1 MLRTTERKVR
11 VGSAKTKTVRP
22 AKVQSS
28 TRDVEFLYLKDI
40 DPKLEQWRVLAVE
53 WVASLTASVDLGLN
67 ALKLFLVDYIHGQ
80 NLPTEPAEF
89 LRADFKPP
97 SFYELCL
104 SQRKSKSA
112 VQSVHGSLSRF
123 LDHVLTNYFSVED
136 DWGRRVVPPEFRNT
150 LPPLPAGLAGHSD
163 AHDESNKS
171 VLPYRYVEELR
182 KTLCPLEAK
191 SFRDLTWAQ
200 TAGDSA
206 KGGDWFIVP
215 ESAIDKND
223 PDCVWR
229 LRRTSTF
236 EKYTGGV
243 EESHLIEMWSP
254 VRAVALYLKLELPL
268 RTYQV
273 RMLDSGEADTSR
285 YLKGRW
291 VENDSPLAKGS
302 KKNPYRRGVFRRM
315 SDGLKQVDMTGLY
328 INTNKTADKD
338 KDEWS
343 KGYELPWQHERVLY
357 WLERLRNWQQKYNPI
372 ASPMPWT
379 SLEMKHLGAMKP
391 EPQLKAMG
399 ATCFLFRDAAATG
412 ENRFK
417 PLANTTLI
425 ESLWYKL
432 LAHLQQ
438 QCAERGERDLGGAN
452 LVFVMDH
459 NRSTTLYPLHSLRV
473 SLITAYALEGGVP
486 MPILSKCIAGH
497 ARLVMT
503 LYYTKA
509 GITYVTEKMTE
520 AETRLVASDQ
530 ANYTRWLKDATY
542 RDLESN
548 GAYFDPAAIQAVLHA
563 QAAGAS
569 MVKDDKGICPKG
581 GFGCDTGGVFLNDDT
596 SRVTYGEVPGYPERN
611 CPRCR
616 WFFTGP
622 AFLGGLQN
630 HWNFISL
637 QMTDTGE
644 RIVKLEAQIAGL
656 EDEHF
661 ECEANDRPF
670 VKQEALDALRRIWQA
685 EMERN
690 NKLGSDMNATLRLI
704 TRCRAIA
711 TDPGKVEGVKLVA
724 AGTESDVRIAIQECD
739 KLQQVLTAI
748 AGSTLYPEN
757 DIRKAALQA
766 GRAYDLMLAMNA
778 KPPVFFR
785 MTEDEL
791 VPVVQH
797 MTLMLQA
804 EAGSIKEAIPFVEG
818 ALSLASYG
826 LESSVDS
833 LVNSMQAVPLPV
845 LLTQAPMNRKL
856 APGTHRI
863 GFTPKTTKEK
873 AHGK

>member
-11 VGSAKTKTVRP
+11 VGSAKTKTIRLT
-22 AKVQSS
+22 KIRTS
-28 TRDVEFLYLKDI
+28 TRDVELNYIKNI
-40 DPKLEQWRVLAVE
+40 DPNLEQWRVLAAE
-53 WVASLTASVDLGLN
+53 WVATLTASMDIALN
-67 ALKLFLVDYIHGQ
+67 ALKMFMVDYIHEQ
-80 NLPTEPAEF
+80 NLPTKPAEF
-89 LRADFKPP
+89 LRTEYQPP

-104 SQRKSKSA
+104 SRRKSKSA
-112 VQSVHGSLSRF
+112 VQSVHGSLTRF
-123 LDHVLTNYFSVED
+123 LDYVLVTYFSIED
-136 DWGRRVVPPEFRNT
+136 DWGKRVVPPEFRNT
-150 LPPLPAGLAGHSD
+150 LPSLPVGLAGHSD
-163 AHDESNKS
+163 ASDESNKT

-182 KTLCPLEAK
+182 KILCPDSAK
-191 SFRDLTWAQ
+191 NFNDLTWAQ
-200 TAGDSA
+200 AAGDSV
-206 KGGDWFIVP
+206 KGGDWFVVP
-215 ESAIDKND
+215 EEFIDRKD

-229 LRRTSTF
+229 KRKTSIF
-236 EKYTGGV
+236 EKYTGGIK
-243 EESHLIEMWSP
+243 ESHRYEMWSP
-254 VRAVALYLKLELPL
+254 VRAIALYVKLELPL

-273 RMLDSGEADTSR
+273 RMLDSGEADTNR
-285 YLKGRW
+285 YSKGKW
-291 VENDSPLAKGS
+291 AKNKSILAKGS
-302 KKNPYRRGVFRRM
+302 QKSPYRRGVFRHM

-328 INTNKTADKD
+328 INTNKTADRN

-357 WLERLRNWQQKYNPI
+357 WLERLRNWQETYNPI
-372 ASPMPWT
+372 SAPTQWIN
-379 SLEMKHLGAMKP
+379 LEPKHIGSVKA
-391 EPQLKAMG
+391 ESQLKAMG
-399 ATCFLFRDAAATG
+399 ATCFLFRDAAASG
-412 ENRFK
+412 DDRFY
-417 PLANTTLI
+417 PIANTTLI
-425 ESLWYKL
+425 EGLWYKL
-432 LAHLQQ
+432 LANLQRK
-438 QCAERGERDLGGAN
+438 CAERGERDLSGAN
-452 LVFVMDH
+452 LVFVKDH
-459 NRSTTLYPLHSLRV
+459 NRSSTFYPLHSLRV

-497 ARLVMT
+497 ARLLMT

-530 ANYTRWLKDATY
+530 ANYARWLKDATY

-548 GAYFDPAAIQAVLHA
+548 GAYFDPAALQAVLTA

-581 GFGCDTGGVFLNDDT
+581 GFGCDSGGVFFNEDT

-644 RIVKLEAQIAGL
+644 RIVKLESQIAVL

-661 ECEANDRPF
+661 ECESTDIPF
-670 VKQEALDALRRIWQA
+670 LKQEALDALRRIWQT

-690 NKLGSDMNATLRLI
+690 NKRGSDMNATLRLI

-711 TDPGKVEGVKLVA
+711 TEPGDVKGVKLVA
-724 AGTESDVRIAIQECD
+724 AGTQSDVRIAIQECG
-739 KLQQVLTAI
+739 KLEQVLTAV

-766 GRAYDLMLAMNA
+766 GRAYDLMLALNA

-785 MTEDEL
+785 MTEEEL

-804 EAGSIKEAIPFVEG
+804 EAGSIKDAMPFVEG
-818 ALSLASYG
+818 IQSLASYG
-826 LESSVDS
+826 LDASVDEFVHS
-833 LVNSMQAVPLPV
+833 IEVAQPPALQLGETNKRKSSSRTN
-845 LLTQAPMNRKL
+845 LLS
-856 APGTHRI
+856 
-863 GFTPKTTKEK
+863 FTVKEDKEK
-873 AHGK
+873 AHGS

>member
-1 MLRTTERKVR
+1 VKIRT
-11 VGSAKTKTVRP
+11 A
-22 AKVQSS
+22 
-28 TRDVEFLYLKDI
+28 TRDVEFLYLKTI
-40 DPKLEQWRVLAVE
+40 DPNLEQWRVLAAE
-53 WVASLTASVDLGLN
+53 YVATLTASVDGGLN
-67 ALKLFLVDYIHGQ
+67 ALKMFLVNYIHEQ
-80 NLPTEPAEF
+80 KLPTKPAEF
-89 LRADFKPP
+89 LRADYEPP

-104 SQRKSKSA
+104 ATRKSKSA

-123 LDHVLTNYFSVED
+123 LDYVLNNYFSVED
-136 DWGRRVVPPEFRNT
+136 DWGRRIVPPEFRNT
-150 LPPLPAGLAGHSD
+150 LPPLPVGLAGHSD
-163 AHDESNKS
+163 APLESNKS

-182 KTLCPLEAK
+182 KTLCPHDAK
-191 SFRDLTWAQ
+191 SFGDLTWAQ
-200 TAGDSA
+200 TAGDSV
-206 KGGDWFIVP
+206 KGGDWFIVS
-215 ESAIDKND
+215 ENAIDRDD

-229 LRRTSTF
+229 LRATSKF

-243 EESHLIEMWSP
+243 TESHIYEMWSP
-254 VRAVALYLKLELPL
+254 VRAIALYLKLELPL

-285 YLKGRW
+285 YSKGKW
-291 VENDSPLAKGS
+291 VKNDSTLAKGS
-302 KKNPYRRGVFRRM
+302 DKAPCRRGVFRRM
-315 SDGLKQVDMTGLY
+315 SDSLKQVDMTGLY
-328 INTNKTADKD
+328 INTNKTADRN

-357 WLERLRNWQQKYNPI
+357 WLERLRNWQEKYNPI
-372 ASPMPWT
+372 SAPMPWT
-379 SLEMKHLGAMKP
+379 SLEPKHTGAMKA
-391 EPQLKAMG
+391 ESQLKALG
-399 ATCFLFRDAAATG
+399 TTCFLFRDAAASG
-412 ENRFK
+412 DDRFK
-417 PLANTTLI
+417 PLAGTALI
-425 ESLWYKL
+425 EALWYKL
-432 LAHLQQ
+432 LAQLQQ
-438 QCAERGERDLGGAN
+438 QCAERGERDLSGAN
-452 LVFVMDH
+452 LVFVKDH
-459 NRSTTLYPLHSLRV
+459 NRTTTLYPLHSLRV

-503 LYYTKA
+503 LYYTKG

-520 AETRLVASDQ
+520 AETRLVANDQ
-530 ANYTRWLKDATY
+530 TNYARWLKDATY
-542 RDLESN
+542 KDLESN
-548 GAYFDPAAIQAVLHA
+548 GAYFNPEAIQAVLHA
-563 QAAGAS
+563 QSAGAS

-581 GFGCDTGGVFLNDDT
+581 GFGCDTGGVFFNDDT

-630 HWNFISL
+630 HWNFVSL

-661 ECEANDRPF
+661 ECESNDRPF
-670 VKQEALDALRRIWQA
+670 AKQEALDALRRIWQT

-711 TDPGKVEGVKLVA
+711 TEPGAVKGVKLIA
-724 AGTESDVRIAIQECD
+724 AGTQSDVRLAIQECS
-739 KLQQVLTAI
+739 KLEQVLTVI

-766 GRAYDLMLAMNA
+766 GRAYDLMLALNA
-778 KPPVFFR
+778 KSPVFFR

-804 EAGSIKEAIPFVEG
+804 EAGSIKEAMPFVEG
-818 ALSLASYG
+818 ALALATYG
-826 LESSVDS
+826 LDTSVDEFVQRVGS
-833 LVNSMQAVPLPV
+833 DELPE
-845 LLTQAPMNRKL
+845 LLATPPEKRRLQPGNPRINFAPKSVKET
-856 APGTHRI
+856 AI
-863 GFTPKTTKEK
+863 GN
-873 AHGK
+873 